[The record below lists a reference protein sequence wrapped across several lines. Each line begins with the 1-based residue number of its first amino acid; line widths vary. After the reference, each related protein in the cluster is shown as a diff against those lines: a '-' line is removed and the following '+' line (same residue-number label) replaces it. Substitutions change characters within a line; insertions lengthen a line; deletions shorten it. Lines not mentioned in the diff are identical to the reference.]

1 MFDKFHAIVARA
13 IVSVVALVA
22 FAIELLIRAVCL
34 VVALALYLF
43 FALSAPLWSNV
54 NVSWCGSFIEWSFS
68 LNFRM
73 TLKVARA
80 YFNALGL
87 K

>member
-1 MFDKFHAIVARA
+1 MFNKFHAIVARA
-13 IVSVVALVA
+13 IVSVVAFIA
-22 FAIELLIRAVCL
+22 FAIELPIRVGCL
-34 VVALALYLF
+34 GVALALYLF
-43 FALSAPLWSNV
+43 FALSAPLWTNV
-54 NVSWCGSFIEWSFS
+54 NMSWCGSFIEWSFS
-68 LNFRM
+68 FNFRM